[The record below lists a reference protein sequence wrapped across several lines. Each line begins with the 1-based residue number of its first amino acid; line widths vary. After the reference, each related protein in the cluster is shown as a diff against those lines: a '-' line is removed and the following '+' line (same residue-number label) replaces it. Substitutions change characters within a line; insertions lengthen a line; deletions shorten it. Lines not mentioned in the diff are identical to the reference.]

1 MGVIFI
7 VILAV
12 IISVP
17 GVRHLEG
24 KTVDQPENQPET
36 LNS

>member
-12 IISVP
+12 MISVP
-17 GVRHLEG
+17 AVRHLEA
-24 KTVDQPENQPET
+24 KPSELDENQPEP
-36 LNS
+36 LIS

>member
-12 IISVP
+12 MISVP
-17 GVRHLEG
+17 AVRQLEA
-24 KTVDQPENQPET
+24 KPSELTENLSEP
-36 LNS
+36 LNL